1 MLIERKVILN
11 EDQSIG
17 YIEAIFNSDN
27 VMQTTYFP
35 ESQRLYIAFNR
46 GTIYSY
52 GNFDENLYNE
62 FENSKSQG
70 KFFQARINKNKAF
83 PYRKEYNLLPYE
95 ISKIKNIIE
104 ENKIDENELS

>member
-1 MLIERKVILN
+1 MLIERKEILN

-35 ESQRLYIAFNR
+35 NSQRLYIAFNR

-52 GNFDENLYNE
+52 GNISKEFYDE
-62 FENSKSQG
+62 FESTQSQG
-70 KFFQARINKNKAF
+70 KFFQAKINKNKAF
-83 PYRKEYNLLPYE
+83 PYRKEYSLLPYE
-95 ISKIKNIIE
+95 IQKIKNIIE
-104 ENKIDENELS
+104 ENKIDEDE